1 MSESDKNVDEIN
13 QLVKTQQNKLQKLK
27 NEVIVYNYY
36 SRN

>member
-36 SRN
+36 LRN